1 MVSELPAGSPTE
13 QSESAAASPLPG
25 DAPAARHRLPART
38 LTYWRL
44 RALITGLL
52 IVGLLTWWAAGSD
65 WFTPAIRW
73 TVDGAAAVWYL
84 LVGVLVRPL
93 VRWKLFWYAV
103 SDDEIDLQHG
113 WLVQTRT
120 VVPMNRVQHLKS
132 ERGLLAG
139 KFRLAVLH
147 IHTAAG
153 PVVVAG
159 LDEDDAAGLR
169 VRIGRLAHL
178 SDEL

>member
-1 MVSELPAGSPTE
+1 VTDPSSGPSTGQSGPAT
-13 QSESAAASPLPG
+13 ASPLPG
-25 DAPAARHRLPART
+25 DTPDARHRLPART
-38 LTYWRL
+38 LTYWRV
-44 RALITGLL
+44 RALTTGLL
-52 IVGLLTWWAAGSD
+52 VVGLLTWWAIGSD
-65 WFTPAIRW
+65 WFTPTVRW
-73 TVDGAAAVWYL
+73 TVDVAAAVWFL
-84 LVGVLVRPL
+84 VVGVLIRPL

-139 KFRLAVLH
+139 HFRLAVLH

-153 PVVVAG
+153 PVVVDG
-159 LDEDDAAGLR
+159 LDADDAGALR
-169 VRIGRLAHL
+169 VRIGRLAQL